1 MCNSILF
8 FFFFWRKMIY
18 LTHFVSFS
26 PCMCLIK
33 PAALAVIL
41 VLGPEE
47 GLEWAV
53 TVLEVEGQEEA
64 RVAEDVGSTSRWSL
78 FVASAGGRARSM
90 SRTRHWNTA
99 LQKPNIGESTTKPS
113 AGFAQLLLWD
123 IFFYILS
130 QQIEIGCQFT
140 KPISCF
146 IMKWRQCF
154 NPRKGLV

>member
-1 MCNSILF
+1 
-8 FFFFWRKMIY
+8 MIY

-64 RVAEDVGSTSRWSL
+64 RVAEDVGSTSR
-78 FVASAGGRARSM
+78 
-90 SRTRHWNTA
+90 
-99 LQKPNIGESTTKPS
+99 
-113 AGFAQLLLWD
+113 
-123 IFFYILS
+123 
-130 QQIEIGCQFT
+130 
-140 KPISCF
+140 
-146 IMKWRQCF
+146 
-154 NPRKGLV
+154 